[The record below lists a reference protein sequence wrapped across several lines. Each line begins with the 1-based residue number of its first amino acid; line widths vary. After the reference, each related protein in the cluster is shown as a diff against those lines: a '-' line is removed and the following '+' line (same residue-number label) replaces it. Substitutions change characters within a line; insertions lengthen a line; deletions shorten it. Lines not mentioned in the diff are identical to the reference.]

1 MSRFLTIYSWV
12 FIVLMSIAETWVL
25 MTTDKYWPLSL
36 DDYAGIAVLIFAT
49 IFVSIEK
56 RYLWFIVVYAV
67 LVGNIY
73 AMLFSRLDPIYGSG
87 ERIGGLIF
95 ILCYLSIGL
104 ATSIYAHHKQTSLNK
119 ATSE

>member
-1 MSRFLTIYSWV
+1 MSRFLTIYSWI

-25 MTTDKYWPLSL
+25 VTTDKYWPLSL

-49 IFVSIEK
+49 IFVSTEK
-56 RYLWFIVVYAV
+56 RYLWLIVVYAV

-104 ATSIYAHHKQTSLNK
+104 AASIYAHHQQTKLGKIIS
-119 ATSE
+119 